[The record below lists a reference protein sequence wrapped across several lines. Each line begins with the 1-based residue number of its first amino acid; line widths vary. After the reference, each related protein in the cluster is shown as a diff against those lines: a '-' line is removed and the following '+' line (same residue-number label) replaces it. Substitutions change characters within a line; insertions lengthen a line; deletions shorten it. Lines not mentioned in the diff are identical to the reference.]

1 MNKKVNTLDKFT
13 DYTYGRGTG
22 NTTRL
27 VDHTI
32 QILFEGKECLILD
45 HYDFGNNRKANE
57 ALINRILRR
66 LDIEHDI
73 TIENGKVSMCKVNEG
88 ITIELGRS
96 VTNKVRL
103 SITNE
108 NRG

>member
-45 HYDFGNNRKANE
+45 HHEFGNNIAANE
-57 ALINRILRR
+57 ILLKKILRR
-66 LDIEHDI
+66 LDIEHDMSPRKG
-73 TIENGKVSMCKVNEG
+73 NVSVNIRSGEG
-88 ITIELGRS
+88 ITIELHGIRILKPLM
-96 VTNKVRL
+96 TIQDNK
-103 SITNE
+103 
-108 NRG
+108 